1 MKSRRIPI
9 ILIFR
14 VLWVILA
21 LSLLLFIIARNIY
34 TQRQLTYSLDF
45 RTDSTRDY
53 RGWYP
58 STRTSFDS
66 QQQRLYILG
75 ESIYM
80 KLYLP
85 LRFDTMSIQGSWSQP
100 SSSTVRLGLKQK
112 DESWFYK
119 DINEKDWSVNFDLQ
133 QVKVHRNQIEIMIS
147 IPEYQAN
154 QNIFLTNNWQIKF
167 QR

>member
-1 MKSRRIPI
+1 MKLRRIPI

-21 LSLLLFIIARNIY
+21 LGLLLFIIARNIY
-34 TQRQLTYSLDF
+34 TQRQLIYHLDF
-45 RTDSTRDY
+45 RADSTRDY

-58 STRTSFDS
+58 STRTNFDS
-66 QQQRLYILG
+66 QEQRLYILG
-75 ESIYM
+75 EPIYM

-85 LRFDTMSIQGSWSQP
+85 LRFDTMSIQGSWSQS

-119 DINEKDWSVNFDLQ
+119 DIDQKDWSANFDLQ
-133 QVKVHRNQIEIMIS
+133 QVKVHRNQIEIIIS